1 MSNLSIY
8 LSFHIGTGK
17 THTIANIICASLCH
31 GKRVLITSKG
41 AAALSVIRE
50 RLPPSVQD
58 LCVDVSLS
66 ESQGMRQLQQTVE
79 RLANRVACVSTDT
92 EAQKCRLLSVRHAV
106 SVVVVDVVADYY
118 VFIVASANTICFIVK
133 I

>member
-1 MSNLSIY
+1 MFNARTGQYVETSSLPYQQTFFLTPPWDTFFCFCGES
-8 LSFHIGTGK
+8 GTGK

-92 EAQKCRLLSVRHAV
+92 EAQKCHLLSVSRAGV
-106 SVVVVDVVADYY
+106 
-118 VFIVASANTICFIVK
+118 
-133 I
+133 